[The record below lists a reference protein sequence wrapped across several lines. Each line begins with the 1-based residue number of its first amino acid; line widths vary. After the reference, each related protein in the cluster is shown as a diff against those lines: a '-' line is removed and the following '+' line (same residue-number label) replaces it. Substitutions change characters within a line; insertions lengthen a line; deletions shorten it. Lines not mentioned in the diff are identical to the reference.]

1 MRYSDKNLMRRNRRV
16 RFFTKCVIVQKK
28 KVDKLNLMR

>member
-1 MRYSDKNLMRRNRRV
+1 MRYSDKNLMRRNRRI
-16 RFFTKCVIVQKK
+16 RFFTKQIIVQKK

>member
-1 MRYSDKNLMRRNRRV
+1 MRYSDKNLMRRRRRI
-16 RFFTKCVIVQKK
+16 RFFTKQIIVQK